1 MPKSCLAWC
10 RVLMDR
16 KSKRSQIVIGIL
28 NRVSRH
34 DRRRTT
40 RILDS
45 ETWQWTRAQILW
57 AFWFDISV
65 VLLKYGLSWVLYW
78 AFPSFSVHKAFTLFP
93 KEGNGRNCN
102 FRKQRHDKMP
112 YAMMLTLLANECFT
126 PIRNM
131 RCSSGFYNDNGDH
144 VNATRN
150 AWMASRALS
159 SQLTLLLS
167 LLLIVAI

>member
-1 MPKSCLAWC
+1 MPFLWCPKSNLRPSKDSFWSHSHLFWPKTCQSCLAWC

-65 VLLKYGLSWVLYW
+65 VLLKYGFSWVLSW
-78 AFPSFSVHKAFTLFP
+78 AFPYFSFWENEYFFLYLEVKMYSVSHLTGCYTLSIWYP
-93 KEGNGRNCN
+93 KIAN
-102 FRKQRHDKMP
+102 KWH
-112 YAMMLTLLANECFT
+112 LL
-126 PIRNM
+126 
-131 RCSSGFYNDNGDH
+131 CSKKG
-144 VNATRN
+144 
-150 AWMASRALS
+150 
-159 SQLTLLLS
+159 Q
-167 LLLIVAI
+167 